1 MTLVHGSTP
10 GSWDGATAA
19 RPPVARKLEAR
30 IVTAIEQAGDALGW
44 DPWRGPREVPA
55 YDAGSE
61 LLELASL
68 VVQDR
73 LSEPA
78 LKRPALVALC
88 GALVELEAL
97 RREVRDVIVTERIS
111 AFVGLQAGLGRMRG
125 VASAAAL
132 LDRATVEVCN
142 SCGFDRSVLFRV
154 LDSQM
159 VADSAHFVG
168 HDADAAAMVAA
179 AREEPADL
187 NHLLLETE
195 MIRRRMPMLVLDA
208 QNDERSYRSVVEH
221 TDTRS
226 YVAAPIMPEGRVI
239 GFLHA
244 DRYYQRRHV
253 DEFDRDVLWAFAE
266 GFGYAYERTVLHE
279 RLRAQRDQVRG
290 MVQSTEQLINE
301 LCDTEMGVAQLD
313 RGEAPPRALSGMDA
327 PSRLD
332 QLLTRREIEVIRLM
346 AAGETNAGIAQR
358 LVISEGTVKSH
369 VKHILRKLRA
379 ANRAEAVSR
388 FLRISALN
396 T

>member
-1 MTLVHGSTP
+1 V
-10 GSWDGATAA
+10 
-19 RPPVARKLEAR
+19 
-30 IVTAIEQAGDALGW
+30 
-44 DPWRGPREVPA
+44 
-55 YDAGSE
+55 
-61 LLELASL
+61 
-68 VVQDR
+68 
-73 LSEPA
+73 
-78 LKRPALVALC
+78 
-88 GALVELEAL
+88 
-97 RREVRDVIVTERIS
+97 RRELRDEVVAERLT
-111 AFVGLQAGLGRMRG
+111 ALAGLQAGLGRMRG
-125 VASAAAL
+125 VSDASAL
-132 LDRATVEVCN
+132 LDRVTAEVCR
-142 SCGFDRSVLFRV
+142 SCGFDRAILFRV
-154 LDSQM
+154 HESQM
-159 VADSAHFVG
+159 VVDSAHFVD
-168 HDADAAAMVAA
+168 HVADAKAMVEVATVD
-179 AREEPADL
+179 PPDL

-208 QNDERSYRSVVEH
+208 QNDERAFKPIVDI
-221 TDTRS
+221 TDVRS

-301 LCDTEMGVAQLD
+301 LCDTEIGVAQLD